1 MMTVVIKRPVPAF
14 LTKRWS
20 TKKGI
25 LVAST
30 FDTHF
35 KWKIF
40 DIFNSSLRLAL
51 TFDIHTRTR
60 RVPLGLSADL
70 ADALSCSF
78 VFAWP
83 QARQQRAYA
92 GLACPNPRKARYACG
107 PCME

>member
-20 TKKGI
+20 AKKGI

-40 DIFNSSLRLAL
+40 DSSLRLAL

-60 RVPLGLSADL
+60 RVPLGLRFKCGFSGCSVMLVCLRL
-70 ADALSCSF
+70 A
-78 VFAWP
+78 
-83 QARQQRAYA
+83 A
-92 GLACPNPRKARYACG
+92 GNRGRTLVPVD
-107 PCME
+107 